1 MSTPPLS
8 PEEREKFA
16 AEFALGVLSGDDR
29 ARARFLYAGDAQF
42 RAEVAQWLG
51 RLAPL
56 LDAVDPV
63 EPPAGVWQ
71 AIERRLGSG
80 GAAND
85 NNRSLRRK
93 LNLWRGAAAGASALA
108 ASLVLVLLTRTPEV
122 APPITAP
129 APLPAAS
136 PMIAMLGDEQKGAL
150 LVASWTPATNSLRL
164 SAAGQMP
171 EDPGRAHELWVI
183 PADGTPRSLGTMAAG
198 PKMQMAVD
206 PQQSRQ
212 LQEGATLAVSVEPPG
227 GSPTGLPTG
236 PVIASGKLE
245 RA

>member
-8 PEEREKFA
+8 PDERDQLA

-29 ARARFLYAGDAQF
+29 ARARSLYAGDAQF

-63 EPPAGVWQ
+63 EPSAGVWQ
-71 AIERRLGSG
+71 AIERRLGSR

-85 NNRSLRRK
+85 NNRLLRRR

-108 ASLVLVLLTRTPEV
+108 ASLALVLLTRTPEV

-171 EDPGRAHELWVI
+171 EDPGHAHELWVI

-212 LQEGATLAVSVEPPG
+212 LREGATLAVSVEPPG